1 MSKASLALT
10 ANRSREGI
18 ASLIIAVFFFSFQD
32 MIIKYLSTDYSILQ
46 LLFIRS
52 SISLIL
58 LSGIAY
64 KLFGRKV
71 FISKQP
77 RLVLIRSVLIVLCI
91 VPYYLAIPVLPL
103 ADIVG
108 IVFSSPVIITLL
120 SVLIL
125 KEKVKLSFW
134 VAVVVGFVGVL
145 IIANPTGNLSK
156 AGVML
161 AFGSA
166 IAYAVMSIVTRKI
179 NLGDQ
184 PITIAIYSMAFYV
197 VFSLI
202 SLILITVNGIKTGR
216 HPSLDFLVRD
226 WIIPAQHEL
235 VLLIC
240 LGLVGTVGFYY
251 LARAYMIAPA
261 SHVAPFEY
269 VYIIFVVVLSYVF
282 FSEIPKTTTFL
293 GVSILILSGLYIW
306 RHDKYR

>member
-1 MSKASLALT
+1 MSRATLVQT
-10 ANRSREGI
+10 ADSSQQGI
-18 ASLIIAVFFFSFQD
+18 ISLIIAVFFFSFQD
-32 MIIKYLSTDYSILQ
+32 MIIKYLSPSYSILQ

-52 SISLIL
+52 SISLLL
-58 LSGIAY
+58 LSAIAY
-64 KLFGRKV
+64 RLFGAKV
-71 FISKQP
+71 FFSRQP
-77 RLVLIRSVLIVLCI
+77 RLVLLRSVLIVLCI
-91 VPYYLAIPVLPL
+91 IPYYLAIPVLPL

-108 IVFSSPVIITLL
+108 IVFSSPMIITLL

-125 KEKVKLSFW
+125 KERVKPSFW
-134 VAVVVGFVGVL
+134 AAIVIGFVGVL
-145 IIANPTGNLSK
+145 IIANPSGELSL
-156 AGVML
+156 AGVLL

-166 IAYAVMSIVTRKI
+166 CAYAVMSIVTRQI
-179 NLGDQ
+179 NDGDH

-197 VFSLI
+197 AFSLVSVFLI
-202 SLILITVNGIKTGR
+202 SINGVQVGV

-226 WIIPAQHEL
+226 WIIPSQYEL

-240 LGLVGTVGFYY
+240 LGIVGTIGFYY

-282 FSEIPKTTTFL
+282 FAEIPKMTTFL

-306 RHDKYR
+306 NYEK

>member
-1 MSKASLALT
+1 MSKVSLALT

-18 ASLIIAVFFFSFQD
+18 TSLIIAVFFFSFQD
-32 MIIKYLSTDYSILQ
+32 MIIKYLSSDYSILQ

-58 LSGIAY
+58 LSSIAY
-64 KLFGRKV
+64 KLFGYKV

-77 RLVLIRSVLIVLCI
+77 RLVLVRSVLVVICI

-108 IVFSSPVIITLL
+108 IVFCSPIIITLL

-134 VAVVVGFVGVL
+134 VAVIVGFIGVL
-145 IIANPTGNLSK
+145 IIANPTGHLSK

-166 IAYAVMSIVTRKI
+166 FAYAVMSIVTRQI

-197 VFSLI
+197 FFSLI
-202 SLILITVNGIKTGR
+202 SLALITHNGVQAGV

-226 WIIPAQHEL
+226 WIVPNQHEM
-235 VLLIC
+235 VLLTF
-240 LGLVGTVGFYY
+240 LGLVGTIGFYS

-269 VYIIFVVVLSYVF
+269 VYIIFVVVLSYIF

-293 GVSILILSGLYIW
+293 GVSILIISGLYIW
-306 RHDKYR
+306 RHDKHR